1 MPSPSSPARDRLLE
15 APAYTLGGAEKEA
28 LLGAELA
35 RLTALHRAACAP
47 YARVLDAMFPGAGSS
62 EELAAQPW
70 LPVSLFKTHELR
82 SVPEDEVFK
91 VLTSSGTTGQ
101 AVSRIYLD
109 RDATAVQ
116 TRTLASVMTRLLG
129 PERRPMLIVDA
140 QATVADRRSFSARA
154 AGIRGMMTLGRQ
166 HTFALRDDMSLD
178 REAVAAFAAEHGDG
192 PVLLFGFTFM
202 VWRHFVQE
210 LAAGELDLPGAV
222 LVHSGGW
229 KKLQD
234 EAVDDARFKAALREQ
249 AGIGQASN
257 FYGMVE
263 QIGTVFLECEQ
274 GHLHAPNAADVLIR
288 DPRTRELLPEGEEGV
303 VQVVSALPTSYP
315 GHSLMTEDLGVVT
328 RRDGCACGRRG
339 ATVALRGRIPKAE
352 LRGCGDTH
360 ARGLE
365 VAAA

>member
-1 MPSPSSPARDRLLE
+1 LPSSPARDALLD
-15 APAYTLGGAEKEA
+15 APAYSLGGGEKER
-28 LLGAELA
+28 LLAAELS
-35 RLTALHRAACAP
+35 RLTAWHREACPP
-47 YARVLDAMFPGAGSS
+47 YARVLDALFPEAH
-62 EELAAQPW
+62 AAEGLSDQPW

-101 AVSRIYLD
+101 AVSRIVLD

-116 TRTLASVMTRLLG
+116 TRTLARVMTRLLG
-129 PERRPMLIVDA
+129 PERRPMLVIDA
-140 QATVADRRSFSARA
+140 RATVADRRSFSARA
-154 AGIRGMMTLGRQ
+154 AGIRGMTTFGRAPV
-166 HTFALRDDMSLD
+166 FALRDDMTLD
-178 REAVAAFAAEHGDG
+178 RDAVAAFAAEHRDA

-234 EAVDDARFKAALREQ
+234 EAVDDARFKHALAEL
-249 AGIGQASN
+249 AGIRQVSN

-263 QIGTVFLECEQ
+263 QIGTVFLECEH
-274 GHLHAPNAADVLIR
+274 GHLHAPDAADVLIR
-288 DPRTRELLPEGEEGV
+288 DPRTWEPLGPGEQGV

-328 RRDGCACGRRG
+328 QRDGCACGRRG
-339 ATVALRGRIPKAE
+339 ATIALRGRIPKAE

-360 ARGLE
+360 ARELE
-365 VAAA
+365 AA